1 MQRITNEK
9 MRIKKE
15 YLQGVVW
22 EHSGRH
28 FHRDSICNL
37 RFPFWSN
44 EHLQW
49 DVQGQEQTLGQGALE
64 Y

>member
-15 YLQGVVW
+15 YLQGGVW
-22 EHSGRH
+22 EHSGHH
-28 FHRDSICNL
+28 FHRDNICNL
-37 RFPFWSN
+37 RFPFWLN